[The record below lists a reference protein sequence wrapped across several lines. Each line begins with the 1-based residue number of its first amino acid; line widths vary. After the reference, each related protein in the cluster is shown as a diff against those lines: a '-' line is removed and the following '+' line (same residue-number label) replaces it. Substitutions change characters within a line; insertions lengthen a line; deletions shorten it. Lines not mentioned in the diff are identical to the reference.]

1 MADERLGGQ
10 VNRIVVV
17 VAAEPEGRSLIVAGR
32 IIHRGATITV
42 GGGEQTSDIV
52 RAMMVGTKGSVFGL
66 LKWQWKNT
74 LLFVSS
80 AAVVVAL
87 RELVGWDWLDLP
99 ALPLGVVGGALGIFV
114 SFRTNSAYDRWWEGR
129 KLWGRM
135 INSSRHWGT
144 QVMSY
149 LKRGRDGEASAH
161 QRALILRHAAYVHVL
176 RCLLRGQDPF
186 EDSDVMVHLERDPS
200 LRDETNLTHA
210 LLQRQLDDATRFSEE
225 EHFDEFRLSN
235 LDLTIRQL
243 LDIQGGCERIKKT
256 PMPRGYGFIAERL
269 IQYFSVL
276 FPLTIASEIGW
287 WTVPINLLVCMAFAL
302 ISEAGRVL
310 EDPFTM
316 FFNGL
321 PLMAISRMIEV
332 NLRQRLGEPRA
343 ELPPLLEPDPRG
355 ILM

>member
-1 MADERLGGQ
+1 M
-10 VNRIVVV
+10 I
-17 VAAEPEGRSLIVAGR
+17 
-32 IIHRGATITV
+32 
-42 GGGEQTSDIV
+42 
-52 RAMMVGTKGSVFGL
+52 VGTGGSVTRL
-66 LKWQWKNT
+66 LWWQWKYT
-74 LLFVSS
+74 ALFVG
-80 AAVVVAL
+80 AAVVIVCL
-87 RELVGWDWLDLP
+87 RELLHLDWLKLP
-99 ALPLGVVGGALGIFV
+99 ALPLGVAGGALGIFV

-135 INSSRHWGT
+135 INSSRHWAT

-149 LKRGRDGEASAH
+149 LKRDEDGGASEH
-161 QRALILRHAAYVHVL
+161 QRTLILRHITYVHVL

-186 EDSDVMVHLERDPS
+186 EDEEVIAHLEDDES
-200 LRDETNLTHA
+200 LREESNLTHA

-235 LDLTIRQL
+235 FDMTIRQL

-276 FPLTIASEIGW
+276 FPLAVAAELGW
-287 WTVPINLLVCMAFAL
+287 WTIPINLLVCMAFAL

-316 FFNGL
+316 FYNGL
-321 PLMAISRMIEV
+321 PLSAISRMIEV
-332 NLRQRLGEPRA
+332 NLRQRLGEKKADLPR
-343 ELPPLLEPDPRG
+343 LLKPNTKG